1 MNFRSP
7 ILIVAVVLALALLVL
22 SLVAPSSGIV
32 AAAGVLIPATL
43 RFTTPLLFAALG
55 GLFSERSGVV
65 NIALEGMM
73 LFGALAAAVVA
84 QQIEAPFLKT
94 NPNAALWWVPW
105 LGVLAAMVVGGFI
118 AWIHALA
125 SIKYRA
131 DQVISGTA
139 INLLATGVPAIILQ
153 YLYNNTSDSASVVNV
168 LPQWGIGAVQF
179 SPLVYIA
186 FLLVPIVSYVV
197 YRTPFGLRLRSVG
210 EAPQAAASVG
220 VNVMRMRYIAVI
232 VSGVLAG
239 LAGAYLSIGNL
250 DKFNRGMSANQGFI
264 ALAALIFGKWLPW
277 NTMGACLLFGF
288 FTALK
293 ILLGG
298 GDLLPPA
305 IVEMLPFVLTIL
317 VLAGF
322 IGRSRAPKAIGK
334 PYP

>member
-7 ILIVAVVLALALLVL
+7 VVIISAVLALVLLALAII
-22 SLVAPSSGIV
+22 APSSPIV
-32 AAAGVLIPATL
+32 AAAAVLIPSTL
-43 RFTTPLLFAALG
+43 SFTTPLLFAALG
-55 GLFSERSGVV
+55 GLFSERSGVT

-84 QQIEAPFLKT
+84 QQIEAPFLT
-94 NPNAALWWVPW
+94 ADPNARLWWIPW
-105 LGVLAAMVVGGFI
+105 LGVLAAMIIGGFV
-118 AWIHALA
+118 AWIHAVA

-139 INLLATGVPAIILQ
+139 INLLSFGVPAIVLQ
-153 YLYNNTSDSASVVNV
+153 YLYNNTSDSESVVNV
-168 LPQWGIGAVQF
+168 LPKWGIGAVQF

-186 FLLVPIVSYVV
+186 FILVPIVSYVV
-197 YRTPFGLRLRSVG
+197 YRTRFGLRLRSVG

-220 VNVMRMRYIAVI
+220 VNVMRIRYFAVI
-232 VSGVLAG
+232 LSGVLAG

-264 ALAALIFGKWLPW
+264 ALAALIFGKWMPW
-277 NTMGACLLFGF
+277 NTMGACVLFGF
-288 FTALK
+288 FKALE
-293 ILLGG
+293 IRLGG
-298 GDLLPPA
+298 DDILPSA
-305 IVEMLPFVLTIL
+305 IVSMLPFVLTIL

>member
-186 FLLVPIVSYVV
+186 FLFVPIVSYVV

>member
-1 MNFRSP
+1 MNLRSP
-7 ILIVAVVLALALLVL
+7 GLIFSAVVALALIVL
-22 SLVAPSSGIV
+22 AIVAPSSTILT
-32 AAAGVLIPATL
+32 VLIPTTVS
-43 RFTTPLLFAALG
+43 FTTPLLFAALG

-84 QQIEAPFLKT
+84 QQIEAPFLKID
-94 NPNAALWWVPW
+94 PNVRLWWIPW
-105 LGVLAAMVVGGFI
+105 IGVLAGMFIGGFA
-118 AWIHALA
+118 AWIHAVA

-139 INLLATGVPAIILQ
+139 INLLAYGVPAIILQ
-153 YLYNNTSDSASVVNV
+153 YFYNNTSDSESVLNV
-168 LPQWGIGAVQF
+168 LPKWGIGSFQF
-179 SPLVYIA
+179 SPLIYIA
-186 FLLVPIVSYVV
+186 FLTVPVVSYIL

-220 VNVMRMRYIAVI
+220 VNVIRMRYIAVI
-232 VSGVLAG
+232 ISGILAG

-288 FTALK
+288 FKALA
-293 ILLGG
+293 IRLGG
-298 GDLLPPA
+298 DDVLPPA
-305 IVEMLPFVLTIL
+305 IVEMLPFILTIL

>member
-1 MNFRSP
+1 MNLRSP
-7 ILIVAVVLALALLVL
+7 WFISAVIIAAVLIVLAI
-22 SLVAPSSGIV
+22 VAPSSAIV
-32 AAAGVLIPATL
+32 AAVAVLIPATL

-55 GLFSERSGVV
+55 GLFSERSGIV
-65 NIALEGMM
+65 NIALEGIM

-84 QQIEAPFLKT
+84 QQVEAPFLKT
-94 NPNAALWWVPW
+94 DSNAALPWVPW
-105 LGVLAAMVVGGFI
+105 VGVIAAMLVGGFV

-139 INLLATGVPAIILQ
+139 INLLATGVPAVILQ
-153 YLYNNTSDSASVVNV
+153 YFYNNTSDSASVKNV
-168 LPQWGIGAVQF
+168 LPLWGIGAVQF

-186 FLLVPIVSYVV
+186 FLIVPVVSYVL
-197 YRTPFGLRLRSVG
+197 YCTPFGLRLRSVG

-220 VNVMRMRYIAVI
+220 VNVMRMRYTAVI
-232 VSGVLAG
+232 LSGVLAG

-305 IVEMLPFVLTIL
+305 IVEMLPFILTIL

>member
-7 ILIVAVVLALALLVL
+7 LLIGAVVIALMLIVLAI
-22 SLVAPSSGIV
+22 VAPSSAIIAT
-32 AAAGVLIPATL
+32 AAVLIPGTL

-55 GLFSERSGVV
+55 GLFSERSGIV
-65 NIALEGMM
+65 NIALEGIM
-73 LFGALAAAVVA
+73 LFGALAAAVIA
-84 QQIEAPFLKT
+84 QQVEAPFLKAD
-94 NPNAALWWVPW
+94 PNANLWWVPW
-105 LGVLAAMVVGGFI
+105 VGVLGAMVVSGFV

-139 INLLATGVPAIILQ
+139 INLLALGVPAIVLQ
-153 YLYNNTSDSASVVNV
+153 FYYNNTSDSDSVKNV
-168 LPQWGIGAVQF
+168 LPLWGIGEVKF

-186 FLLVPIVSYVV
+186 FLIVPVVSYVL
-197 YRTPFGLRLRSVG
+197 YHTPFGLRLRSVG

-220 VNVMRMRYIAVI
+220 VNVMRMRYTAVI
-232 VSGVLAG
+232 LSGVLAG

-288 FTALK
+288 FKALA
-293 ILLGG
+293 ISLGG
-298 GDLLPPA
+298 GDFLPSSLM
-305 IVEMLPFVLTIL
+305 ETLPFILTIL